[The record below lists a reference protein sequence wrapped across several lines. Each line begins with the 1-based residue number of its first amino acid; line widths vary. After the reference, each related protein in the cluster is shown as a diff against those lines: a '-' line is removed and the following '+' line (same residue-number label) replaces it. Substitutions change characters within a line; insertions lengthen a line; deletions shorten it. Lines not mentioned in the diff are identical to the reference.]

1 MQDEFLQVYE
11 ANNDALFRYCYFR
24 VYNRERA
31 RELTQETFM
40 KAWEYLSRTGKKI
53 DNLRAFLYKIATNL
67 IIDESRQK
75 SKKTISLDVLHDEG
89 FDPGSDHAEGWK
101 SQIDNL
107 AVLEAVEQLDEKYRT
122 VVWMRYIQEL
132 SVKEIAQALADN
144 ENNVSVKIHRGLNQL
159 RTLLPSNNPN
169 DPN

>member
-24 VYNRERA
+24 VYDRERA

-53 DNLRAFLYKIATNL
+53 ENLRAFLYKIAINL

-75 SKKTISLDVLHDEG
+75 SKKTISLDVLHEEG
-89 FDPGSDHAEGWK
+89 FDPGEDHTQDWK
-101 SQIDNL
+101 KEIDNR
-107 AVLEAVEQLDEKYRT
+107 AVLEAIEQLDEKYRE

-132 SVKEIAQALADN
+132 SVKEIAQALNDN
-144 ENNVSVKIHRGLNQL
+144 ENNVSVKIHRGLTQL
-159 RTLLPSNNPN
+159 RNLLPSNNPN
-169 DPN
+169 EPN